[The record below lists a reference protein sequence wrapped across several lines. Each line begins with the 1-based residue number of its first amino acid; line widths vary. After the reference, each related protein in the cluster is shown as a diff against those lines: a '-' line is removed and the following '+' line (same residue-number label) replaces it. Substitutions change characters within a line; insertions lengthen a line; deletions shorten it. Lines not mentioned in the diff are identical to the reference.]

1 MSVDFCDHFEPYNV
15 CSTMTSTPVRTTTTQ
30 IPSAFGA
37 ARGASYSAPP
47 PPLLLAPTSCSS
59 SSTSCCSTSVPSA
72 KLQLLDLSGHTA
84 PLSAPF
90 NAPPNRY
97 PQSVKEQEPIEPH
110 FDQAKETQT
119 ECYRDI
125 EMESLKTRYVTN
137 AFYRYVMYGLGYASW
152 KPSAIV
158 IRFNARKCPS
168 DWNGMKPARF
178 ASRPFRTSM
187 SG

>member
-1 MSVDFCDHFEPYNV
+1 
-15 CSTMTSTPVRTTTTQ
+15 MTSTPVRTTTQ

-37 ARGASYSAPP
+37 RRGNDSAPP

-72 KLQLLDLSGHTA
+72 KLQLLDLSGHTTA

-125 EMESLKTRYVTN
+125 EMESLKTRYVN
-137 AFYRYVMYGLGYASW
+137 RLWG
-152 KPSAIV
+152 
-158 IRFNARKCPS
+158 
-168 DWNGMKPARF
+168 
-178 ASRPFRTSM
+178 
-187 SG
+187 